1 MHPLFQKYF
10 EILLEK
16 FQYDMDVMSQP
27 WMIYTIVPIIG
38 YLVFFL
44 IKWAVLTAPI
54 WMPFAIVVSSARA
67 RKSSPRGLNK
77 KN

>member
-16 FQYDMDVMSQP
+16 FQYNMDVMSQP

-44 IKWAVLTAPI
+44 IKWAVLTTPL
-54 WMPFAIVVSSARA
+54 WMPFTIIVSAA
-67 RKSSPRGLNK
+67 RERKGKNFRGGLL
-77 KN
+77 